1 MAVADRLLR
10 AEGRSSRAQVA
21 ARHGSPPVVVSVTH
35 MGLEA
40 LEHVVAPEL
49 EALGGGRL
57 AVVFP
62 REGFAELAE
71 HLHLQLTGRPRPPRA
86 AMLDE
91 SLVTLD
97 VGEVKGLEF
106 DSVVVVEP
114 ALVLAQ
120 SSRGVGDLYV
130 AMTRPTQRLVVVHS
144 GELPPSLGGGMG
156 SPTG

>member
-21 ARHGSPPVVVSVTH
+21 ARQGSPPVVVAVARID
-35 MGLEA
+35 LEA

-62 REGFAELAE
+62 RDGFTDLAE
-71 HLHLQLTGRPRPPRA
+71 QLHLQVTGSPRPARA
-86 AMLDE
+86 VMLDE

-106 DSVVVVEP
+106 DTVVVVEP

-120 SSRGVGDLYV
+120 SRRGVGDLYV

-144 GELPPSLGGGMG
+144 GDLPASLRSEGTR
-156 SPTG
+156 STA